1 MVIPDPGIL
10 MQAAGAI
17 KNGVDALKNGIE
29 LVRTIAGATTG
40 SAEQKKV
47 LEQMLAT
54 ASSSAALAEAELAR
68 GFGYELCKCTIP
80 PTPMLTVGFAGGSPV
95 YECPKCGL
103 NTAVLQSG
111 YTGAREHVRFTPES
125 GHWPSALNVSK

>member
-47 LEQMLAT
+47 LEQTLAT
-54 ASSSAALAEAELAR
+54 ASTSAAFAEAELAR

-80 PTPMLTVGFAGGSPV
+80 PTPMLTVGFAGGSPI

-103 NTAVLQSG
+103 NTAVL
-111 YTGAREHVRFTPES
+111 
-125 GHWPSALNVSK
+125 

>member
-40 SAEQKKV
+40 RAEKTKDI
-47 LEQMLAT
+47 EHMLAH
-54 ASSSAALAEAELAR
+54 ARSRAAPAGAELAR

-80 PTPMLTVGFAGGSPV
+80 PPAMLTVGFAGGSPV

-111 YTGAREHVRFTPES
+111 YTRTATPRS
-125 GHWPSALNVSK
+125 

>member
-29 LVRTIAGATTG
+29 LVRTTAGATTG

-47 LEQMLAT
+47 LEQTLAT
-54 ASSSAALAEAELAR
+54 ASSSAAFAEAELAR

-111 YTGAREHVRFTPES
+111 YTRTTTPRS
-125 GHWPSALNVSK
+125 

>member
-47 LEQMLAT
+47 LEQTLAT
-54 ASSSAALAEAELAR
+54 ASSSAAFAEAELAR

-80 PTPMLTVGFAGGSPV
+80 PTPMLTVGFAVAAAALYLRHLRVFRTSEILEP
-95 YECPKCGL
+95 
-103 NTAVLQSG
+103 Q
-111 YTGAREHVRFTPES
+111 VRI
-125 GHWPSALNVSK
+125 

>member
-1 MVIPDPGIL
+1 
-10 MQAAGAI
+10 
-17 KNGVDALKNGIE
+17 
-29 LVRTIAGATTG
+29 
-40 SAEQKKV
+40 
-47 LEQMLAT
+47 MLAT
-54 ASSSAALAEAELAR
+54 ASSSAASAEAELAR

-111 YTGAREHVRFTPES
+111 YTRTATPRS
-125 GHWPSALNVSK
+125 

>member
-1 MVIPDPGIL
+1 MVQRWERLMVIPDPGIL

-17 KNGVDALKNGIE
+17 KNGIDTLKNGIE

-47 LEQMLAT
+47 LEQTLAT
-54 ASSSAALAEAELAR
+54 ASSSAAFAEAELAR

-80 PTPMLTVGFAGGSPV
+80 PTPMPANAIAPG
-95 YECPKCGL
+95 
-103 NTAVLQSG
+103 
-111 YTGAREHVRFTPES
+111 
-125 GHWPSALNVSK
+125 

>member
-47 LEQMLAT
+47 LEQTLAT
-54 ASSSAALAEAELAR
+54 ASSSAAFAEAEPVGTRLGVGDEVGTFELNFACGEPVTFDWYAR
-68 GFGYELCKCTIP
+68 
-80 PTPMLTVGFAGGSPV
+80 ARDGSGWL
-95 YECPKCGL
+95 ER
-103 NTAVLQSG
+103 S
-111 YTGAREHVRFTPES
+111 ARAS
-125 GHWPSALNVSK
+125 S

>member
-1 MVIPDPGIL
+1 
-10 MQAAGAI
+10 
-17 KNGVDALKNGIE
+17 
-29 LVRTIAGATTG
+29 
-40 SAEQKKV
+40 
-47 LEQMLAT
+47 MLAT
-54 ASSSAALAEAELAR
+54 ASSSAASAEAELAR

>member
-47 LEQMLAT
+47 LEQTLAT
-54 ASSSAALAEAELAR
+54 AKLQR
-68 GFGYELCKCTIP
+68 GLRRGRACQRIRL
-80 PTPMLTVGFAGGSPV
+80 
-95 YECPKCGL
+95 
-103 NTAVLQSG
+103 
-111 YTGAREHVRFTPES
+111 
-125 GHWPSALNVSK
+125 

>member
-40 SAEQKKV
+40 SAEQKRWPPQAPARPSPRPS
-47 LEQMLAT
+47 LPEDSAMNF
-54 ASSSAALAEAELAR
+54 ASAR
-68 GFGYELCKCTIP
+68 
-80 PTPMLTVGFAGGSPV
+80 SRR
-95 YECPKCGL
+95 
-103 NTAVLQSG
+103 LQC
-111 YTGAREHVRFTPES
+111 
-125 GHWPSALNVSK
+125 

>member
-40 SAEQKKV
+40 SAEH
-47 LEQMLAT
+47 
-54 ASSSAALAEAELAR
+54 AR

-111 YTGAREHVRFTPES
+111 YTRTATPRS
-125 GHWPSALNVSK
+125 

>member
-17 KNGVDALKNGIE
+17 KNGVDTLKNGIE

-40 SAEQKKV
+40 SAKQKKV

-54 ASSSAALAEAELAR
+54 ASSSAASAEAELAR

-80 PTPMLTVGFAGGSPV
+80 PTAMLTVAGGSPV

-111 YTGAREHVRFTPES
+111 YTRTATPRS
-125 GHWPSALNVSK
+125 